1 MTSNG
6 LINSNI
12 ANIDKFSRFG
22 NSALPTSII
31 SNPLS
36 SSFLFKERKGKINW
50 RNIANLNLNDLIERN
65 DLKTLENYLSNI
77 TYGNLDK
84 EDFEKFGD
92 PVSLKLFKLSQYSM
106 EYLLN
111 TQNHLT
117 SQTQFL
123 GNQYKFNEEKVYFTH
138 KKNLIL

>member
-22 NSALPTSII
+22 NSALPNSTI

-111 TQNHLT
+111 TQ
-117 SQTQFL
+117 
-123 GNQYKFNEEKVYFTH
+123 
-138 KKNLIL
+138 